1 MPKIVVLV
9 SYSIIVKTTLF
20 QIFFLI
26 VYMKLN
32 ELRKFH
38 IILILLLILEFK
50 SPQLIPVQLFH
61 VNVSFKCQRN
71 MLGSSSVTC
80 PFTAFCK
87 KSFTVTAS
95 RLWNVLPFNTKLQI
109 RLLVSRLRSWTL
121 CGGACR
127 GSVAGWVYYSTRG

>member
-1 MPKIVVLV
+1 MNNYTWQQLLNVDSQDIANLIPIKNIQHYRNCL
-9 SYSIIVKTTLF
+9 SLF
-20 QIFFLI
+20 HIQSLSRRPCFRFFFLI

-80 PFTAFCK
+80 PFTDFCK

-95 RLWNVLPFNTKLQI
+95 RLWNVLPFITKL
-109 RLLVSRLRSWTL
+109 
-121 CGGACR
+121 
-127 GSVAGWVYYSTRG
+127 